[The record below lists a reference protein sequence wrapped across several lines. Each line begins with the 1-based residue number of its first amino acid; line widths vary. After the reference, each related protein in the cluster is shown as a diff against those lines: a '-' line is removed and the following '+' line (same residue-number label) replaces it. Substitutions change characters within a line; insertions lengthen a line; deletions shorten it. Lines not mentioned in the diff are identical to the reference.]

1 MKGKKLTNDLL
12 ELQKELEE
20 ARKNLAI
27 TMKKQ
32 EDVKKTLAALE
43 EEKFQED
50 MKKTIA
56 ALKEKNINK

>member
-1 MKGKKLTNDLL
+1 MKGKKQNDLL
-12 ELQKELEE
+12 EIQKELDE

-27 TMKKQ
+27 TMEKQ
-32 EDVKKTLAALE
+32 EDMKKALAALE

-56 ALKEKNINK
+56 ALKEKNIKK